1 MPRVKKESE
10 PEGQPAWLITFS
22 DLTTLL
28 LTFFVLLIS
37 MSVLDKKRQL
47 VVMGSIINVFGQGGD
62 GPNVLDNST
71 QTPVEPGPMETD
83 INDLRPLS
91 DIVLEDSKD
100 LDFQSNKVVQVVS
113 INQQALFEPGQSAL
127 SAQGRA
133 ILARMTPTILKVKN
147 QLLLAGH
154 TGNLRDELTEGF
166 LPDLDA
172 VVDPSWMLSLRR
184 TLSVYH
190 YFIEA
195 GADPAKFRMEAFGR
209 FRPRHSDSTPEARRR
224 NSSVDIVLS
233 QGDSFL
239 VEEAEVAIQ
248 PAFPEEQAPKTG
260 VTIMRDFDF
269 EFKTPTGNLTNRQ
282 NVH

>member
-1 MPRVKKESE
+1 MPRVKKE
-10 PEGQPAWLITFS
+10 PEAKSQPAWLITFS

-37 MSVLDKKRQL
+37 MAVFDKRRQL
-47 VVMGSIINVFGQGGD
+47 VVVGSIINVFGQGGD
-62 GPNVLDNST
+62 GANLLDKSK
-71 QTPVEPGPMETD
+71 QAPLEPGPMEAN

-91 DIVLEDSKD
+91 EMVLADSKD

-113 INQQALFEPGQSAL
+113 VSQQALFEPGQSAL

-133 ILARMTPTILKVKN
+133 MLARMTPTILKVKN
-147 QLLLAGH
+147 QLLLTGH

-166 LPDLDA
+166 LPELEA

-190 YFIEA
+190 YFIDA

-209 FRPRHSDSTPEARRR
+209 FRPRHGDSTPEARRR

-233 QGDSFL
+233 QGDRFL
-239 VEEAEVAIQ
+239 MEEAEIASQ
-248 PAFPEEQAPKTG
+248 PTFPEERAPQTG

-269 EFKTPTGNLTNRQ
+269 EFKAPIENPTGGQSGR
-282 NVH
+282 